1 MVKVFSLLTDFY
13 FSFLCMALLGSPVT
27 GEDEV
32 EGLTLLLLQVG
43 EQAVL
48 SLSPNL
54 VPVAAEVK
62 Q

>member
-1 MVKVFSLLTDFY
+1 MV
-13 FSFLCMALLGSPVT
+13 LLGSPVT